1 MDQRKSAFAR
11 TLLTAGAAALGAC
24 VLQCSAPPQAL
35 AAPTAIE
42 LHSRPTGPSCVG
54 RRQPMSLGL
63 DWALFAS
70 PTELSRCPTR
80 S

>member
-42 LHSRPTGPSCVG
+42 PQARTPPPPPSSVA
-54 RRQPMSLGL
+54 
-63 DWALFAS
+63 DS
-70 PTELSRCPTR
+70 P
-80 S
+80 